1 MGLKLLDSGAGPEP
15 RAALSA
21 SFKAAAA
28 HMRSLAGGTPQR
40 VRDTS
45 ESSVR
50 NTNTNQTLNSLVTSA
65 STWGSGRERVDGW
78 VEMGLTWRQKQH
90 RESEM
95 GGVCYHRMEVNRCIN

>member
-1 MGLKLLDSGAGPEP
+1 MGLKLLDPGAGLEP

-28 HMRSLAGGTPQR
+28 HVRSSAGGTR
-40 VRDTS
+40 NTS

-78 VEMGLTWRQKQH
+78 VEMGLPWRQT
-90 RESEM
+90 EAA
-95 GGVCYHRMEVNRCIN
+95 

>member
-1 MGLKLLDSGAGPEP
+1 MGLKLLDSGAGLEP
-15 RAALSA
+15 RAALNA

-28 HMRSLAGGTPQR
+28 HVRSSAGGALLSRGYPQR

-78 VEMGLTWRQKQH
+78 VEMGLPWRQT
-90 RESEM
+90 EAA
-95 GGVCYHRMEVNRCIN
+95 

>member
-1 MGLKLLDSGAGPEP
+1 MGLKLLDSGSGPEP
-15 RAALSA
+15 PERQLQSCCRTCALLS
-21 SFKAAAA
+21 
-28 HMRSLAGGTPQR
+28 RGDPQR

-78 VEMGLTWRQKQH
+78 VEMGLPWRQT
-90 RESEM
+90 EAA
-95 GGVCYHRMEVNRCIN
+95 